1 MPGSTTFASHSDS
14 RRARGRGRRPRA
26 SAGPRPEVQEAF
38 LGDIDDKYL
47 PTFHSLRL
55 VLRAGV
61 VFLGSYVLVYS
72 RHRDGQ
78 ATG

>member
-1 MPGSTTFASHSDS
+1 M
-14 RRARGRGRRPRA
+14 RGGCGRRPRGSGRA
-26 SAGPRPEVQEAF
+26 AVELKEAF

-61 VFLGSYVLVYS
+61 VFLGSYVRS
-72 RHRDGQ
+72 TR
-78 ATG
+78 